1 MGARKKS
8 PTLRITVCAMLTA
21 LGVVALLLGSL
32 LDSLDLSAAA
42 IASVLC
48 IYAVIEIG
56 GSAPWLI
63 WLATALLGLVLLPQ
77 KSPAA
82 FYLFIG
88 CYPIL
93 KEKLEKLPRHTGNLL
108 KALCFAVMVALS
120 ALVLLI
126 FFPTELLYEKKWMT
140 IGVAALGYATL
151 WLYDFALSRLI
162 TFYLVRLRNR
172 LGLKWK
178 K

>member
-1 MGARKKS
+1 
-8 PTLRITVCAMLTA
+8 MLTA
-21 LGVVALLLGSL
+21 LGVVALLLGSFL
-32 LDSLDLSAAA
+32 ESLDLSAAA

-63 WLATALLGLVLLPQ
+63 WIATSLLGLVLLPQ

-93 KEKLEKLPRHTGNLL
+93 KEKLEKLPKRLGNLL
-108 KALCFAVMVALS
+108 KALCFGVMVALS

-126 FFPTELLYEKKWMT
+126 FFPSDLLYENKWMT
-140 IGVAALGYATL
+140 VGVILLGYATL
-151 WLYDFALSRLI
+151 WIYDFALSRLI
-162 TFYLVRLRNR
+162 TFYLIRLRSR
-172 LGLKWK
+172 FGLKWK